1 VFIKEDYF
9 KGFGKIVIDN
19 WLRIYFL
26 LKTKVS
32 RERLVVIYFP
42 QRITIEQEDN
52 ISVTPAFSET
62 KLTIHSQ
69 VISLD
74 F

>member
-1 VFIKEDYF
+1 MI
-9 KGFGKIVIDN
+9 GN

-32 RERLVVIYFP
+32 RERMVAIYFP
-42 QRITIEQEDN
+42 HRTTIELEDN
-52 ISVTPAFSET
+52 ISVTPAFSKT
-62 KLTIHSQ
+62 KLTIHSP
-69 VISLD
+69 VMSLD